1 MSVQALKKKWNE
13 DWGDFDY
20 LVKKLLEGD
29 EQFFDPDKSSS
40 KTKQQI
46 MDFVMRYNEKKKIF
60 CTKKDYTFIQ
70 IYCLSLF
77 NVFSLTLLLSLNLT
91 YQKGQ
96 TKNEDL
102 KKKQSFNA
110 LCSILY
116 RNDSA

>member
-46 MDFVMRYNEKKKIF
+46 MDFVMRYNEKK
-60 CTKKDYTFIQ
+60 
-70 IYCLSLF
+70 
-77 NVFSLTLLLSLNLT
+77 
-91 YQKGQ
+91 
-96 TKNEDL
+96 
-102 KKKQSFNA
+102 
-110 LCSILY
+110 
-116 RNDSA
+116 